1 MGGLMLGQ
9 AWRTVMG
16 YGCANRSGGAR
27 VRQGVEQDF
36 GFGFGVRISE
46 VSTAPAWFGWRD
58 GGLSQYW

>member
-1 MGGLMLGQ
+1 
-9 AWRTVMG
+9 MG

-27 VRQGVEQDF
+27 VRQGVGQDF